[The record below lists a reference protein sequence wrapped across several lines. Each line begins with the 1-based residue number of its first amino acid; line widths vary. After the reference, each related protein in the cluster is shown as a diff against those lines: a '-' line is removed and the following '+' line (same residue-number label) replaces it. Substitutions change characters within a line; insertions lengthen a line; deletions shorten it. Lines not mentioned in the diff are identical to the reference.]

1 MGLLIPL
8 AVEHFSNAAAT
19 NFPQYISVMPGGAYR
34 SALAFEHT
42 VSQKCVSIALPMPAF
57 TGALTLKVLFA
68 IAATSDN
75 VQFRA
80 QIENNKSFNCSTTE
94 SYDTANSSGS
104 VSVPASTFHS
114 KSFDITLTNNDT
126 LTEGDTFKISL
137 DRDVSVG
144 SNASGLCYVLGV
156 SLWDES

>member
-1 MGLLIPL
+1 MALLMPL
-8 AVEHFSNAAAT
+8 APEHFSNAAAT
-19 NFPQYISVMPGGAYR
+19 NFPQYISVMPDGAYR
-34 SALAFEHT
+34 SALAFDNA
-42 VSQKCVSIALPMPAF
+42 VSQKCISIALTMPAF

-68 IAATSDN
+68 IAATSGN
-75 VQFRA
+75 VQYRA
-80 QIENNKSFNCSTTE
+80 QIEVNDGFNCSTTE

-104 VSVPASTFHS
+104 VSVPANTFHS